1 MVEKTTWC
9 LSAKNF
15 GSNKRVEP
23 FTQMAMMLLKCYT
36 LSSVQLSHSVV
47 SDSLQP
53 HELQLARPP
62 FP

>member
-23 FTQMAMMLLKCYT
+23 FTQMAMLLV
-36 LSSVQLSHSVV
+36 LLLLSHFSRVRLCAT
-47 SDSLQP
+47 S
-53 HELQLARPP
+53 
-62 FP
+62 